1 LLTLATVGP
10 ASAAA
15 AETAIVVDL
24 GPYAD
29 ARAAGHGED
38 DVDWRDGDPS
48 DDTVC
53 THAFAAVELQH
64 YLRKMTGRA
73 TDFRIL
79 DDGAARQRSSECDWI
94 LVGRAATNAMAR
106 ALPEAECEAMAAALK
121 SLGPQGYAVRTI
133 SIGRRR
139 CVWLAGAGRV
149 GTLYAAYD
157 LLHRHGVRWFAPGDL
172 HEDVPHMDGVGG
184 CAVKSTEPDFL
195 TRGFHAW
202 ENRADEAFLLWM
214 ARNRLNFWCV
224 EQEPSALMR
233 KLGIRMAGGAHD
245 AQHRFL
251 DPNGPYP
258 YNHPKFTGDESKPDD
273 PYPAGDAY
281 RGDADGDGTLTRF
294 EAHPEWYP
302 LVGDKRVPG
311 IKGSFGTNYCT
322 SNPHATAEFMNRYVD
337 ALAGGAYR
345 DADVVRFWTLD
356 GGKWCQCECCKA
368 LGSPTDRNLRLVHRL
383 DAAIKKARAAGRVH
397 RPIQIRFLV
406 YHDVLAP
413 PTRPLPDGFDYE
425 TCVATYFPI
434 CRSYVY
440 PIDDP
445 RSPTNAR
452 YMRQLKGWV
461 EAPDRHWRGNL
472 CIGEYYNVSGYK
484 CLPLCFMHTMAKDI
498 PTYYRMGARH
508 FHYMHVVTAD
518 LGSNALT
525 NYQMAR
531 QVWDVGTD
539 CEVLWADWF
548 TRRYGPAAVTMRT
561 FYEVLERMLANVTQV
576 KYGLALRLDRGTADL
591 FPTPELRYR
600 REEGQECNGPTL
612 AEMVH
617 FARGCRDL
625 IDSALAR
632 DLPDRVR
639 ARIAED
645 ERLFTYG
652 ERTLT
657 YYDACVRA
665 WRAVRAGKAD
675 AARAC
680 IDEAERLAGLL
691 EADTTSTTN
700 SSSHANAA
708 NAFAASRATRAME
721 HIRRALEAMDDTK
734 EHTGQEEEVTEE

>member
-1 LLTLATVGP
+1 MFALIAAGP
-10 ASAAA
+10 VPRAP
-15 AETAIVVDL
+15 AETVIVVNL
-24 GPYAD
+24 GSHPD
-29 ARAAGHGED
+29 ARAAGHSEAN
-38 DVDWRDGDPS
+38 VDWRDGDPS

-53 THAFAAVELQH
+53 TQGFAALELQR
-64 YLRKMTGRA
+64 YLRKATGRA
-73 TDFRIL
+73 QDFRIL
-79 DDGAARQRSSECDWI
+79 DDGAALQLSSEPDWI
-94 LVGRAATNAMAR
+94 LLGRAETNAAAR
-106 ALPEAECEAMAAALK
+106 LRPKPEPEAMAAALHG
-121 SLGPQGYAVRTI
+121 LGPEGYAIRTVDEGG
-133 SIGRRR
+133 GRR
-139 CVWLAGAGRV
+139 VFWLAGTGRA

-157 LLHRHGVRWFAPGDL
+157 FLYRQGVRWFAPEPV
-172 HEDVPHMDGVGG
+172 HEDVAPVQRLAA
-184 CAVKSTEPDFL
+184 CTVRTEPDVL

-224 EQEPSALMR
+224 EQEPSALMH
-233 KLGIRMAGGAHD
+233 KLGIRSACGAHD

-273 PYPAGDAY
+273 PYPAGDSY

-302 LVGDKRVPG
+302 LVGGKRVPG

-322 SNPHATAEFMNRYVD
+322 SNPHATAEFMKRYAD
-337 ALAGGAYR
+337 ALADGAYR
-345 DADVVRFWTLD
+345 DADIVRFWTLD
-356 GGKWCQCECCKA
+356 GGKWCQCDACKA
-368 LGSPTDRNLRLVHRL
+368 LGSPTDRNLRLVYQL
-383 DAAIKKARAAGRVH
+383 DAAIKKARAAGRIH

-484 CLPLCFMHTMAKDI
+484 CLPICFMHAMAKDI
-498 PTYYRMGARH
+498 PTYYAKGARH

-531 QVWDVGTD
+531 QLWNVETD
-539 CEVLWADWF
+539 CKALWSDYFA
-548 TRRYGPAAVTMRT
+548 RRYGPAAGTMRT
-561 FYEVLERMLANVTQV
+561 FYESLQRMLANVTKV
-576 KYGLALRLDRGTADL
+576 KYDLARRLDRGDKNL
-591 FPTPELRYR
+591 FPAPELRYR
-600 REEGQECNGPTL
+600 REDGVKCNGPTL
-612 AEMVH
+612 VAMVEA
-617 FARGCRDL
+617 ARRCRTRL
-625 IDSALAR
+625 EKASAT
-632 DLPDRVR
+632 DLPDPVR
-639 ARIAED
+639 TRIAED
-645 ERLFTYG
+645 ERRFAYG
-652 ERTLT
+652 EWTLQ
-657 YYDACVRA
+657 YYDACVKA
-665 WRAVRAGKAD
+665 WQAVRAGGAA
-675 AARAC
+675 AARKHLA
-680 IDEAERLAGLL
+680 EARRLADLL
-691 EADTTSTTN
+691 EKDTTSTRH

-708 NAFAASRATRAME
+708 NAFAASRATRAMD
-721 HIRRALEAMDDTK
+721 HIQRALEAMGK
-734 EHTGQEEEVTEE
+734 EK